1 MFSFLHVF
9 LSLQLN
15 RPLPVTP
22 YQRHVNK
29 KRKPA
34 ESLRQSGIMPDTAD
48 RNKTDSLSDLPVD
61 ISSNL
66 TPPDTPRSAVSADQ
80 SSPDQ
85 MSLDGKDPGYENI
98 TFTGKVASGNS
109 GINKYGFISI
119 MSCLCVHVGP

>member
-1 MFSFLHVF
+1 M
-9 LSLQLN
+9 N
-15 RPLPVTP
+15 E
-22 YQRHVNK
+22 

-61 ISSNL
+61 VSSNL

-85 MSLDGKDPGYENI
+85 MSLDGKEPGYENI
-98 TFTGKVASGNS
+98 TFRKVASGNS

-119 MSCLCVHVGP
+119 MLCLCVHVGP